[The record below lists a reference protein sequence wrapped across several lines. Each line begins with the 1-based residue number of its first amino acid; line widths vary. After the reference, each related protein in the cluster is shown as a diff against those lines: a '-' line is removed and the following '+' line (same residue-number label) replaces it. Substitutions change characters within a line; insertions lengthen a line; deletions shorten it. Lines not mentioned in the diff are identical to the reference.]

1 MICRLRKQR
10 PDIVRALFY
19 LRGPV
24 PPGAHLRW
32 RDTDWR
38 AQAWPLWAT

>member
-1 MICRLRKQR
+1 MFSYGTTAN
-10 PDIVRALFY
+10 VRALFY